1 MESPTAV
8 SMEISD
14 CLESGK
20 ALQINLKLY
29 IKQLNPFCSVCHD
42 CCNLGANLKSR
53 KDFSNMTL
61 APDDELIDFT
71 ILSSLTSFSKC
82 KSYICRTVSGEHLV
96 GSRFS
101 GPELNSE
108 Y

>member
-61 APDDELIDFT
+61 VPDDELIDSPYSA
-71 ILSSLTSFSKC
+71 L
-82 KSYICRTVSGEHLV
+82 
-96 GSRFS
+96 
-101 GPELNSE
+101 
-108 Y
+108 